1 MRTLLKKVGFFIER
15 IMKKL
20 EATLINLF
28 MWGELFSTQGVLDT
42 TIIQCEG
49 FIFEFR
55 QQDIKLKQS
64 EYINKTI
71 LTTIVT
77 VRDITEEQI
86 PQILEIID
94 DICWLLSFAQQAPI
108 CRHSYKIDNL
118 EIESRNCI
126 SFIINSPTYIIE
138 NRGKSIRSFIEQ
150 VYPTYKELKNPREL
164 EVVFGYLIEI
174 NKPNLAMETKLIISY
189 VLMEHLKRTYAEI
202 IGYIKTDTQFKHPQ
216 YPDLKTQ
223 PHDIGNYESLKDKG
237 NTYYRHKKFGKC
249 GSTEMIKR
257 TFEGAR
263 ITRTK
268 TKSIIDKRNTMIH
281 EGLLLPFGDPEYTNQ
296 AFIDFQEVND
306 LFLEYLLS
314 ILNYQGEYYL
324 SNDRFSCS
332 VCLI

>member
-1 MRTLLKKVGFFIER
+1 MGFFIER

-20 EATLINLF
+20 EVTLINLF
-28 MWGELFSTQGVLDT
+28 MWGELFSTQGVRDT

-49 FIFEFR
+49 FVFEFR

-86 PQILEIID
+86 LQILEIID

-118 EIESRNCI
+118 EIESRNCA
-126 SFIINSPTYIIE
+126 SFIINSPAYIIE
-138 NRGKSIRSFIEQ
+138 NRGKFIRNFIEQ
-150 VYPTYKELKNPREL
+150 VYPTYKELKNSREL

-202 IGYIKTDTQFKHPQ
+202 IGYIKTDTQFEHPQ
-216 YPDLKTQ
+216 YLDLEIQ
-223 PHDIGNYESLKDKG
+223 PNDIENYEFKKSKG
-237 NTYYRHKKFGKC
+237 KPCYRHKKFGKC

-257 TFEGAR
+257 TFEDAGVP
-263 ITRTK
+263 RTK
-268 TKSIIDKRNTMIH
+268 TTSIIDKRNTMIH
-281 EGLLLPFGDPEYTNQ
+281 EGLLLPFGNTKYTNQ
-296 AFIDFQEVND
+296 ALIDFQEVND
-306 LFLEYLLS
+306 LLRKYLLS
-314 ILNYQGEYYL
+314 ILNYKGEYYL
-324 SNDRFSCS
+324 SHDRFSCS
-332 VCLI
+332 GRLL

>member
-1 MRTLLKKVGFFIER
+1 MQN
-15 IMKKL
+15 L
-20 EATLINLF
+20 EIHLINLF
-28 MWGELFSTQGVLDT
+28 MIGEIFSKTPNNGVIKDT
-42 TIIQCEG
+42 TEIKCDN
-49 FIFEFR
+49 FIFEFK
-55 QQDIKLKQS
+55 QLDIQLKQS
-64 EYINKTI
+64 ECVNKTI
-71 LTTIVT
+71 LTTVVT
-77 VRDITEEQI
+77 IHDITKDQI
-86 PQILEIID
+86 PLILDIID
-94 DICWLLSFAQQAPI
+94 DICWLLSLAQQSSVI
-108 CRHSYKIDNL
+108 RHSYKINNL
-118 EIESRNCI
+118 EIESKNCTG
-126 SFIINSPTYIIE
+126 FIINSPAYIIE

-223 PHDIGNYESLKDKG
+223 PHDIENYESLKDKG

-306 LFLEYLLS
+306 LFREYLLS
-314 ILNYQGEYYL
+314 ILNHQGEYYL
-324 SNDRFSCS
+324 SNDRFS
-332 VCLI
+332 